1 MDWDAEMDGLRKS
14 ADRFFE
20 LLNRDGATCCQLS
33 KWVDGIV
40 HLSIDM
46 EKPPSYCQRGTPG
59 CDIAHEHNRHW
70 LCDEG

>member
-1 MDWDAEMDGLRKS
+1 
-14 ADRFFE
+14 
-20 LLNRDGATCCQLS
+20 
-33 KWVDGIV
+33 
-40 HLSIDM
+40 M